1 MIVFPVLGSA
11 VRSETLTINTGA
23 VFGLTALPGQMG
35 LNIRY
40 ISGGSLEI
48 GGASLSA
55 GNGFL
60 LPNSN
65 IPHYYIPITDVLYM
79 LATGSNAVVTLER
92 MVSPGNPGSAG

>member
-1 MIVFPVLGSA
+1 MITFPYIGGSIK
-11 VRSETLTINTGA
+11 SETLSITTGS
-23 VFGLTALPGQMG
+23 VFGLTGIPGQLG
-35 LNIRY
+35 INVRY

-65 IPHYYIPITDVLYM
+65 IPHFYVPITGTLYFVSTT
-79 LATGSNAVVTLER
+79 ATGVATIER
-92 MVSPGNPGSAG
+92 IISEGNPGNVG